1 MGQMIG
7 GFAHELNNPLTSIL
21 GASELLQDGETNE
34 ASKKQLTMLHQQAR
48 RAAEIVQNLMYF
60 SRPPAPGK
68 TKVDIGELIDRTLH
82 LQAYSLRK
90 ANITVDFKRENMLP
104 GTIGEPR
111 QLMQVFLNL
120 ILNAEQAMREGQ
132 GKGTLRIR
140 CGQHEKFVWAT
151 FQDDG
156 PGIAA
161 EILPHIFD
169 PFYTTKRPGRGT
181 GLGLSI
187 CKAVLK
193 EHGGNVEASSTPG
206 GALFTVMLPIA
217 SQEAAAASTE

>member
-1 MGQMIG
+1 
-7 GFAHELNNPLTSIL
+7 
-21 GASELLQDGETNE
+21 
-34 ASKKQLTMLHQQAR
+34 
-48 RAAEIVQNLMYF
+48 MYF

-68 TKVDIGELIDRTLH
+68 SRVDIGELIDRTLH

-90 ANITVDFKRENMLP
+90 ANITVDFTRDQKLP
-104 GTIGEPR
+104 PVVGEPR

-120 ILNAEQAMREGQ
+120 ILNAEQAMRENKERGS
-132 GKGTLRIR
+132 LRIR
-140 CGQHEKFVWAT
+140 AGQHEQFVWAT

-156 PGIAA
+156 PGISP

-193 EHGGNVEASSTPG
+193 EHGGNVEANSTPG

-217 SQEAAAASTE
+217 TKEESGAVSSTTPE